1 MSEADKLYVLT
12 YNEVQIAGY
21 RIFKTYE
28 EGLKEFIKHCIL
40 ETKDLLSGED
50 EDEAEADAEEAEG
63 GADEGEAGE
72 AEGGADDAEDE
83 EDEEEYDA
91 MSCVFEIQELQGSE
105 FVTIREYDYDV
116 FQSFIEDKD
125 DILSYLNDVEK
136 NIDEL
141 GQIPDELLKLFH

>member
-1 MSEADKLYVLT
+1 MADADKLYVLT

-40 ETKDLLSGED
+40 ETKDLLSED
-50 EDEAEADAEEAEG
+50 DDDEEEDAADGKAEDAE
-63 GADEGEAGE
+63 DGE
-72 AEGGADDAEDE
+72 AEE
-83 EDEEEYDA
+83 EAVEEYDA

-105 FVTIREYDYDV
+105 FVTVREYDYDV
-116 FQSFIEDKD
+116 FESFIEDKE

-136 NIDEL
+136 SIDEL
-141 GQIPDELLKLFH
+141 GKIPEEFLKLFH

>member
-40 ETKDLLSGED
+40 ETKDLLSEGED
-50 EDEAEADAEEAEG
+50 EEEEEADAEEAEG

-72 AEGGADDAEDE
+72 AEGEADE

-105 FVTIREYDYDV
+105 FVTVREYDYDV
-116 FQSFIEDKD
+116 FQSFIEDKE

-136 NIDEL
+136 KIDEL
-141 GQIPDELLKLFH
+141 GQVPDELLKLFH

>member
-40 ETKDLLSGED
+40 ETKDLLSEEED
-50 EDEAEADAEEAEG
+50 EEEADEAEG
-63 GADEGEAGE
+63 GADEAGEAEAGE
-72 AEGGADDAEDE
+72 AEAGEAEAGEDE
-83 EDEEEYDA
+83 EEEYDA
-91 MSCVFEIQELQGSE
+91 MSCVFEIQELQGCE
-105 FVTIREYDYDV
+105 YVTVREYDYDV
-116 FQSFIEDKD
+116 FESFIEDKE

-136 NIDEL
+136 KIDEL
-141 GQIPDELLKLFH
+141 GQIPEELLKLFH

>member
-1 MSEADKLYVLT
+1 MSDDNKLYVLT

-40 ETKDLLSGED
+40 ETKDLLSEDDEDDDDECEAEPEDDEAEED
-50 EDEAEADAEEAEG
+50 EDEE
-63 GADEGEAGE
+63 
-72 AEGGADDAEDE
+72 EDE
-83 EDEEEYDA
+83 EEEEEYDA

-105 FVTIREYDYDV
+105 YVTVREYDYDV
-116 FQSFIEDKD
+116 FQSFIEDKE

>member
-40 ETKDLLSGED
+40 ETKDLLSEDDDEEAADCDEGADGED
-50 EDEAEADAEEAEG
+50 AEDADAED
-63 GADEGEAGE
+63 ADE
-72 AEGGADDAEDE
+72 DAEA
-83 EDEEEYDA
+83 DEEEYDA

-105 FVTIREYDYDV
+105 YVTVREYDYDV
-116 FQSFIEDKD
+116 FESFIEDKE

-136 NIDEL
+136 KIDEL
-141 GQIPDELLKLFH
+141 GQIPEELLKLFH

>member
-40 ETKDLLSGED
+40 ETKDLLSEEED
-50 EDEAEADAEEAEG
+50 EEEADEAEG
-63 GADEGEAGE
+63 GADEADE
-72 AEGGADDAEDE
+72 AEADEDK

-105 FVTIREYDYDV
+105 YVTVREYDYDV
-116 FQSFIEDKD
+116 FESFIEDKE

-136 NIDEL
+136 KIDEL
-141 GQIPDELLKLFH
+141 GQIPEELLKLFH